1 MRTACYNN
9 NNISSIKKGKTMKIL
24 FEEIDKS
31 QMKPFEYIAKWN
43 NDPEI
48 KYFIGANF
56 SEEEMPDC
64 TKEELHKNANKG
76 TKRIY
81 FIMVNDKPIGDL
93 SIMIDPPH
101 LKKKEKGTGWISIC
115 IGEKEYRGK
124 GIAKLAM
131 EFLEKKCKRL
141 HLLRIEL
148 GVFEYNERAHNF
160 YKKMGYKEFD
170 RIPKF
175 VYYNNKWRADIRM
188 EKYL

>member
-1 MRTACYNN
+1 
-9 NNISSIKKGKTMKIL
+9 MKIL
-24 FEEIDKS
+24 FEEVDKS

-43 NDPEI
+43 NDPGI

-56 SEEEMPDC
+56 SEKEMPDC

-81 FIMVNDKPIGDL
+81 FIMVGDKPIGDL

-101 LKKKEKGTGWISIC
+101 LKKKEKNTGWISIC
-115 IGEKEYRGK
+115 IGEEEYRGK

-131 EFLEKKCKRL
+131 EFLEQECKRL